1 MEGRKM
7 KLSRI
12 IAMISLIA
20 LSLVTFAVPAFAAET
35 TETAGDSW
43 FKLSNILPVAILIVL
58 VIAAVIFFFV
68 IPKRREKTLKF
79 FRGLKSECKKVSGD
93 SWSQTIRGSVVVAII
108 AVVIAIVVGLLDV
121 GFTQGLNAITGIFN
135 K

>member
-1 MEGRKM
+1 M
-7 KLSRI
+7 KLRRI

-79 FRGLKSECKKVSGD
+79 FRGLKSECKKVSWY
-93 SWSQTIRGSVVVAII
+93 SWSHKRFRRCCNYRGRYCDRGRSARRWIYS
-108 AVVIAIVVGLLDV
+108 G
-121 GFTQGLNAITGIFN
+121 T
-135 K
+135 

>member
-1 MEGRKM
+1 M

-35 TETAGDSW
+35 TEEAGNSW
-43 FKLSNILPVAILIVL
+43 FTPWNVIPVAILLVL
-58 VIAAVIFFFV
+58 VIAAVIFFFI

-79 FRGLKSECKKVSGD
+79 FRGLKSECKKVSWY
-93 SWSQTIRGSVVVAII
+93 SWSQTIRGSVVVAVI
-108 AVVIAIVVGLLDV
+108 AVAIAIVVGLLDV
-121 GFTQGLNAITGIFN
+121 GFTQGLNAITELF